1 MTVGLCEIEELPDYC
16 VKGFGNLHGAV
27 AENGRPL
34 GGENVLTRTAGVD
47 KGYRRRSF
55 CDEERLI
62 GNVAFHAQRRVLLG
76 LGFKTS
82 DAARGF
88 PRSFVR
94 KEALSRI
101 DDNGRL
107 VDGAG
112 PEKFIALHVLLPVGE
127 WV

>member
-16 VKGFGNLHGAV
+16 VKGFGNLHSAV
-27 AENGRPL
+27 AENGRAL

-62 GNVAFHAQRRVLLG
+62 GNVAFHAQRRILFG

-88 PRSFVR
+88 PCSF
-94 KEALSRI
+94 L
-101 DDNGRL
+101 
-107 VDGAG
+107 
-112 PEKFIALHVLLPVGE
+112 
-127 WV
+127 

>member
-1 MTVGLCEIEELPDYC
+1 MKVKTYMIAVYAVLVKNGKREIEELPDYC

-27 AENGRPL
+27 AQDGCALSR
-34 GGENVLTRTAGVD
+34 ENVLTRTAGVD

-62 GNVAFHAQRRVLLG
+62 GNVAFHAQRRILFG

-88 PRSFVR
+88 PCSFV
-94 KEALSRI
+94 
-101 DDNGRL
+101 
-107 VDGAG
+107 
-112 PEKFIALHVLLPVGE
+112 
-127 WV
+127 